1 MSTKSECAPPR
12 RKMPPLKVTARQCI
26 AVFTTALAA
35 LTMTIGCAPQGTYP
49 AAPEN
54 PVTTL
59 PIPPNL
65 PPAPLPSDI
74 PPVPLPSDIPRVQLP
89 NDIPRVQ
96 LPSDIPRVELPADIP
111 PVPLPSDIPPI
122 RFP

>member
-1 MSTKSECAPPR
+1 MEIRSECAPR
-12 RKMPPLKVTARQCI
+12 RKKVSLPKVTAQKCI

-35 LTMTIGCAPQGTYP
+35 LTMTIGCAPQETQL

-65 PPAPLPSDI
+65 PPAALPSDI
-74 PPVPLPSDIPRVQLP
+74 PPVPLPSDIPHVQLP

-122 RFP
+122 PFP